1 MYQTDMYEGML
12 AETVAIT
19 GFQGDLINA
28 YFARPIGPG
37 PFPSMVVI
45 HHMPGWDEWSIEI
58 TRKFAHHGYNAICP
72 NLYSRNGPG
81 SPDDVAARVRAAGGV
96 PDAQV
101 MADVAAAI
109 DWLRAYPASNGRVGV
124 IGFCSGGR
132 HTFLA
137 ACTVP
142 GIDAAVNCWG
152 GNVVVEDK
160 SQLTPLRPV
169 APIDYTA
176 KLACP
181 LLGLFGN
188 DDKNPSPAAVARLEE
203 ELKRFGKAYEFH
215 RYDGAGH
222 GFFAYTREGY
232 RQQQAMDGWDK
243 VWAFLQRHLTSN
255 R

>member
-1 MYQTDMYEGML
+1 MTYRDIRAQEVTFTGHEG
-12 AETVAIT
+12 VACE
-19 GFQGDLINA
+19 A
-28 YFARPIGPG
+28 YAAIPQDAAPKAG
-37 PFPSMVVI
+37 MVVI

-72 NLYSRNGPG
+72 NLYSRSGPG

-96 PDAQV
+96 SDAQV
-101 MADVAAAI
+101 MGDVGASI
-109 DWLRAYPASNGRVGV
+109 EWLRHQPTSSGRVGV

-132 HTFLA
+132 HTYLA

-152 GNVVVEDK
+152 GNVVVDDK
-160 SQLTPLRPV
+160 SQLTPMRPV
-169 APIDYTA
+169 APIDHTE

-181 LLGLFGN
+181 LLGIFGN
-188 DDKNPSPAAVARLEE
+188 DDKNPSPAAVDRLEA
-203 ELKRFGKAYEFH
+203 ELNRYGKTYEFH

-232 RQQQAMDGWDK
+232 RQGQAMDAWEK
-243 VWAFLQRHLTSN
+243 VWAFLQAHLAD
-255 R
+255 RR

>member
-1 MYQTDMYEGML
+1 MTYSALTAQEITFTGHGG
-12 AETVAIT
+12 ETCE
-19 GFQGDLINA
+19 A
-28 YFARPIGPG
+28 YAATPQDGIPKAGI
-37 PFPSMVVI
+37 VVI
-45 HHMPGWDEWSIEI
+45 HHMPGWDEWSIET

-72 NLYSRNGPG
+72 NLYTRHGPG
-81 SPDDVAARVRAAGGV
+81 APDDVAARARAAGGV
-96 PDAQV
+96 SDAQV
-101 MADVAAAI
+101 MGDVAAATA
-109 DWLRAYPASNGRVGV
+109 WLRAQPGSNGRVGV

-152 GNVVVEDK
+152 GNVVVDDK
-160 SQLTPLRPV
+160 SQLTPMRPV
-169 APIDYTA
+169 APIDHTE

-181 LLGLFGN
+181 VLGLFGN
-188 DDKNPSPAAVARLEE
+188 DDKNPSPAAVSRLEA
-203 ELKRFGKAYEFH
+203 ELKRFGKLYEFH

-232 RQQQAMDGWDK
+232 RQQQAMDGWEK
-243 VWAFLQRHLTSN
+243 VWGFLKRHLTSH